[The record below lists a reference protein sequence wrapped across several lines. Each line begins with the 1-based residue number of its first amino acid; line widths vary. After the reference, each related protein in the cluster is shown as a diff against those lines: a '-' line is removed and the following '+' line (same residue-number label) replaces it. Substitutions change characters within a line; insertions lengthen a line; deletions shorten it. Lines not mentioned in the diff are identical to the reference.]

1 MLPAVADRYA
11 LLDSG
16 AALGR
21 GNGPLLVRRAGD
33 RSPIRRVA
41 VPGVHTTANA
51 LMMRLFPRITERTPL
66 LFSQIAAAVERGDFD
81 AGVLIHEGRFVY
93 RQRQLELVADLGQLW
108 ERTTALPLPLGGIAA
123 KRSLPEAVR
132 RQVETLIRQ
141 SIEYAF
147 AHPEASRAYI
157 KEHAQELDDAVID
170 AHIALFVNDYS
181 LSLGDEG
188 RRVSYFCRNKQ
199 GNKNIMAQGS
209 RQVQTQAQQ
218 QIQTLSPQQILVVK
232 LLELPTVELEERIH
246 SEILDNPALEEGKEM
261 PENEDDNTEYVENE
275 DGNTDSNEDFS
286 LGDYSNEDDIPDY
299 KLQEHN
305 RSKEG
310 VAEEIPFSD
319 AVSFYEILKDQLQM
333 QELTPEQRDIA
344 EYLIGSLD
352 DDGLL
357 RKNME
362 SIMDELAIYRG
373 IYTTEEELN
382 KILEI
387 IQDFDPAGI
396 GARSLQE
403 CLLLQIQRKADSPLK
418 QIELD
423 IIGKCCDEF
432 TRKNKERIIQKLGIT
447 EEQYNEAVSD
457 LTKLNPRPGSSL
469 GEAMGK
475 NMQQII
481 PDFIVET
488 YEDDTI
494 TLSLNNRNV
503 PELRLSRQFTELL
516 DEHTRNK
523 DNQSK
528 ASKDALMFLKQKVDA
543 AQGFI
548 NAVKQRQ
555 HTLLTT
561 MQAIIDIQRPFF
573 LEGDESLLKPMIL
586 KDVAERSGLDISTI
600 SRVSN
605 SKYVQTNYGI
615 YSLKFFFSDGY
626 TTEDGEELSVRE
638 IKRILKECV
647 DTEDKEKPYTDD
659 ELAETLKTKGYP
671 IARRTVAKYRQQLNI
686 PVARLRR

>member
-1 MLPAVADRYA
+1 
-11 LLDSG
+11 
-16 AALGR
+16 
-21 GNGPLLVRRAGD
+21 
-33 RSPIRRVA
+33 
-41 VPGVHTTANA
+41 
-51 LMMRLFPRITERTPL
+51 
-66 LFSQIAAAVERGDFD
+66 
-81 AGVLIHEGRFVY
+81 
-93 RQRQLELVADLGQLW
+93 
-108 ERTTALPLPLGGIAA
+108 
-123 KRSLPEAVR
+123 
-132 RQVETLIRQ
+132 
-141 SIEYAF
+141 
-147 AHPEASRAYI
+147 
-157 KEHAQELDDAVID
+157 
-170 AHIALFVNDYS
+170 
-181 LSLGDEG
+181 
-188 RRVSYFCRNKQ
+188 
-199 GNKNIMAQGS
+199 MAQGS

-523 DNQSK
+523 RQSE
-528 ASKDALMFLKQKVDA
+528 Q
-543 AQGFI
+543 
-548 NAVKQRQ
+548 
-555 HTLLTT
+555 
-561 MQAIIDIQRPFF
+561 
-573 LEGDESLLKPMIL
+573 
-586 KDVAERSGLDISTI
+586 
-600 SRVSN
+600 
-605 SKYVQTNYGI
+605 
-615 YSLKFFFSDGY
+615 SLKG
-626 TTEDGEELSVRE
+626 R
-638 IKRILKECV
+638 
-647 DTEDKEKPYTDD
+647 TDVP
-659 ELAETLKTKGYP
+659 KTKSRCRTRFYQRRKTATTYVAHHHASHYRYSAPLLFGRRRIPAKAHDPKRCSRTLGIGYFHH
-671 IARRTVAKYRQQLNI
+671 ITGKQQQICTNKLWYLFVEILFQRRLHYR
-686 PVARLRR
+686 RR